1 MSATQ
6 KTKCGDDK
14 ERKHTYVASLFDQR
28 RWATVP
34 SIPIV
39 GPALK
44 VHLLSWQTVCGV
56 RQQANVPPIR
66 RVPSPLFKIAAWLM
80 KKDVMCVSK
89 ISDAA
94 IVMMGHSLRVRLRSV
109 MELAPSLGS
118 VLIGHLLIAAI
129 PSIGRVHW
137 WA

>member
-1 MSATQ
+1 
-6 KTKCGDDK
+6 
-14 ERKHTYVASLFDQR
+14 
-28 RWATVP
+28 
-34 SIPIV
+34 
-39 GPALK
+39 
-44 VHLLSWQTVCGV
+44 
-56 RQQANVPPIR
+56 
-66 RVPSPLFKIAAWLM
+66 M

-129 PSIGRVHW
+129 PSIGRVH
-137 WA
+137 